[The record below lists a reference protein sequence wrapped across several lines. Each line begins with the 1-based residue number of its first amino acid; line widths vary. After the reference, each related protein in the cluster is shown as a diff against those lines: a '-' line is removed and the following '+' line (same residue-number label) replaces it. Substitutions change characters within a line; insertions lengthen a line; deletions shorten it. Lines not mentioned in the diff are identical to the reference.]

1 VKGRKDSNILSRW
14 LLAGLECG
22 ILATVASVS
31 SDRRWEVT
39 LAHLCKQCSKGTSEI
54 TGYSTST
61 LKNSTFSGLT
71 ADYYRAPN
79 PSCEREHSF
88 RDDRWSKE
96 TRTLSIRNEWS
107 KECSRVQKQ
116 ALQKAPQVAI
126 SLNAVCDIQTRRA
139 SPWSMEEE

>member
-1 VKGRKDSNILSRW
+1 MKGRKDSNILSRW

-61 LKNSTFSGLT
+61 LKNSTFSDLT

-96 TRTLSIRNEWS
+96 TRT
-107 KECSRVQKQ
+107 
-116 ALQKAPQVAI
+116 
-126 SLNAVCDIQTRRA
+126 AVFV
-139 SPWSMEEE
+139 